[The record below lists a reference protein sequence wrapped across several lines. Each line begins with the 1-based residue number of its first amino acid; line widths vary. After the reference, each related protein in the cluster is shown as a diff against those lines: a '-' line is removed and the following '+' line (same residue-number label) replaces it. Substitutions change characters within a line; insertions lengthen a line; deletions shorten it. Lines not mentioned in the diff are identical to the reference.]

1 MEENKKSLS
10 DIIIRFIKEVQV
22 NDKIIKD
29 IKDISGNDS
38 IFPKEG
44 VKQVDFSLINEIKQG
59 INKCYGSD
67 YDDDYATLFLIML
80 SFGNFDLRIFQV
92 ALMESDRYNKNKESE
107 DE

>member
-10 DIIIRFIKEVQV
+10 DIIIRFIEEVRI
-22 NDKIIKD
+22 NDEFVKNIKN
-29 IKDISGNDS
+29 ISNEDN

-67 YDDDYATLFLIML
+67 YDDNYATLFLIML
-80 SFGNFDLRIFQV
+80 SFGNFDLRIFQE
-92 ALMESDRYNKNKESE
+92 ALMESDRYNKNKES
-107 DE
+107 